1 MIWLVIFIGVMAYA
15 VYRINRFV
23 DDVNPYNFFSRRKN
37 DK

>member
-15 VYRINRFV
+15 VYRINLFV
-23 DDVNPYNFFSRRKN
+23 DDINPHNFFSRRKD